1 MIENLLR
8 GAHIR
13 TPEYTQ
19 EQRAEDDYKLRQRIT
34 QVNERRNRADQFRA
48 HGWLVPSSPELTT
61 LQLASA
67 SPAGQAVKAR
77 IERDLADLC
86 RMVIKAPGCTEKLIE
101 FVDAARPTD
110 QVGARVFGCMLS
122 LSGHEEGARFWWGF
136 AAGVG
141 DGTAAYA
148 LFLDG
153 LLRDDP
159 DTAVHCYLDWRGK
172 DFPAD
177 KDWDPV
183 RPSKVEPSLEQQVG
197 NHVREVTTGPDAQH
211 VPIPEG
217 YLEDVTQEQR
227 DELLCGR

>member
-1 MIENLLR
+1 MIENILR
-8 GAHIR
+8 GVRIR

-19 EQRAEDDYKLRQRIT
+19 EHRAEDDFRLRQRIA
-34 QVNERRNRADQFRA
+34 QVSERRNRADQFRA
-48 HGWLVPSSPELTT
+48 HGWLVPSSPELTC

-67 SPAGQAVKAR
+67 SPAGKAVKTR
-77 IERDLADLC
+77 IERDLTDLC
-86 RMVIKAPGCTEKLIE
+86 RMVIKAPGCKERLIE
-101 FVDAARPTD
+101 FVGAARPTD
-110 QVGARVFGCMLS
+110 QVGARVFGCML
-122 LSGHEEGARFWWGF
+122 LLGGHDEGARFWWGF

-159 DTAVHCYLDWRGK
+159 DAATRCYLDWRGK
-172 DFPAD
+172 DFTTD
-177 KDWDPV
+177 KDWEPV
-183 RPSKVEPSLEQQVG
+183 RPSKVEPAFEQQIDS
-197 NHVREVTTGPDAQH
+197 HVREVTTGPEAQH

-217 YLEDVTQEQR
+217 YLQDVTQEQR